1 MQVYILLTRYICVV
15 VASNDNNDAAPP
27 PPERVVMMVVIF
39 FGNLAWALVS
49 FSELAEPFFHPKVV
63 SAVCVQLR
71 CKIILLGSAQKSA
84 REVVS
89 GVPPTLLHF
98 ALKYKYFT

>member
-15 VASNDNNDAAPP
+15 VASNDNNDAAPPP

-63 SAVCVQLR
+63 SAVCVLR
-71 CKIILLGSAQKSA
+71 CKIILLGSAQKGT
-84 REVVS
+84 REVVG
-89 GVPPTLLHF
+89 GVPQHF
-98 ALKYKYFT
+98 WILPLKILT